1 MSTGMETDGSEAIVK
16 NDDEWLF
23 GREVRL
29 QRRLFR

>member
-16 NDDEWLF
+16 SNGEWLF

-29 QRRLFR
+29 QWRLFR